1 MELKVN
7 EVAIPE
13 RITFNFEELKAELTE
28 KVQIYSTIAYTDD
41 KIKEAKADRA
51 NLNKLKKAIN
61 DERIR
66 REREY
71 MAPFNTFKAQ
81 VDEILAIID
90 EPIRIIDAQVKE
102 SERKAKEAKEKG
114 ICEYLSQVELPYGIE
129 AEKLWNPKWLNA
141 SVSHAAIASE
151 INTRAAQIREDV
163 KTLEELQEYQDYAIQ
178 CYKETLDL
186 RQALGEAKRQ
196 KKWAEA
202 RTKIEAE
209 RKAAEEARKAAEEAR
224 KAEELARPKEEPK
237 PEPVQTAHPEPPKVE
252 AKRWI
257 TLDICL
263 TVPQMHELAAWFK
276 ARDIENHLHKEG

>member
-28 KVQIYSTIAYTDD
+28 KVQVYSTIAYTDD

-71 MAPFNTFKAQ
+71 MAPFNAFKAQ

-114 ICEYLSQVELPYGIE
+114 IREYLSQVDLPYGIE

-141 SVSHAAIASE
+141 SASHAAITSE

-178 CYKETLDL
+178 RYKETLDL

-196 KKWAEA
+196 KEWAEA
-202 RTKIEAE
+202 RAKIEAE
-209 RKAAEEARKAAEEAR
+209 RKAAEEARKAAEEAK

-237 PEPVQTAHPEPPKVE
+237 PEPVQTAQPEPPKAE

-257 TLDICL
+257 TLDICM
-263 TVPQMHELAAWFK
+263 TVPQMFELAEWLK
-276 ARDIENHLHKEG
+276 ARKIENHLHKEG

>member
-13 RITFNFEELKAELTE
+13 RIEFNFEELKAELTE
-28 KVQIYSTIAYTDD
+28 KVQVYSTIAYTDD

-71 MAPFNTFKAQ
+71 MAPFNAFKRQ

-114 ICEYLSQVELPYGIE
+114 IREYLCQIELPYGIE

-141 SVSHAAIASE
+141 SASHTAITAE
-151 INTRAAQIREDV
+151 INARAAQIKEDV
-163 KTLEELQEYQDYAIQ
+163 KTLEELQEYQDHAIQ
-178 CYKETLDL
+178 RYKETLDL

-196 KKWAEA
+196 KEWAEA
-202 RTKIEAE
+202 RAKIEAE
-209 RKAAEEARKAAEEAR
+209 RKAAEEVRR
-224 KAEELARPKEEPK
+224 AEELARPKEEPK
-237 PEPVQTAHPEPPKVE
+237 QEPVQTVRPEPPKAE

-257 TLDICL
+257 TLDICM
-263 TVPQMHELAAWFK
+263 TIPQMHELAAWFK
-276 ARDIENHLHKEG
+276 ERGIENRLHKEGA

>member
-13 RITFNFEELKAELTE
+13 RIEFNFEELKAELTE
-28 KVQIYSTIAYTDD
+28 KVQVYSTIAYTDD

-71 MAPFNTFKAQ
+71 MAPFNAFKRK

-114 ICEYLSQVELPYGIE
+114 IREYLCQIELPYGIE
-129 AEKLWNPKWLNA
+129 AEKVWNPKWLNA
-141 SVSHAAIASE
+141 SASHTAITAE
-151 INTRAAQIREDV
+151 INARAAQIKEDV
-163 KTLEELQEYQDYAIQ
+163 KTLEELQEYQDHAIQ
-178 CYKETLDL
+178 RYKETLDL

-196 KKWAEA
+196 KEWAEA
-202 RTKIEAE
+202 RAKIEAE
-209 RKAAEEARKAAEEAR
+209 RKAAEEVRR
-224 KAEELARPKEEPK
+224 AEELARPKEEPK
-237 PEPVQTAHPEPPKVE
+237 QEPVQTVQPEQPKTE

-257 TLDICL
+257 TLDICM
-263 TVPQMHELAAWFK
+263 TIPQMHELAAWFK
-276 ARDIENHLHKEG
+276 ERGIENRLHKEGA

>member
-13 RITFNFEELKAELTE
+13 RIEFNFEELKAELTE
-28 KVQIYSTIAYTDD
+28 KVQVYSTIAYTDD

-71 MAPFNTFKAQ
+71 MAPFNAFKRK

-114 ICEYLSQVELPYGIE
+114 IREYLCQIELPYGIE

-141 SVSHAAIASE
+141 SASHTAITAE
-151 INTRAAQIREDV
+151 INARAAQIKEDV
-163 KTLEELQEYQDYAIQ
+163 KTLEELQEYQDHAIQ
-178 CYKETLDL
+178 RYKETLDL

-196 KKWAEA
+196 KEWAEA
-202 RTKIEAE
+202 RAKIEAE
-209 RKAAEEARKAAEEAR
+209 RKAAEEVRR
-224 KAEELARPKEEPK
+224 AEELARPKEEPK
-237 PEPVQTAHPEPPKVE
+237 QEPVQTVRPEPPKAE

-257 TLDICL
+257 TLDICM
-263 TVPQMHELAAWFK
+263 TIPQMHELAAWFK
-276 ARDIENHLHKEG
+276 ERGIENRLHKEGA

>member
-13 RITFNFEELKAELTE
+13 RIEFNFEELKAELTE
-28 KVQIYSTIAYTDD
+28 KVQVYSTIAYTDD

-71 MAPFNTFKAQ
+71 MAPFNAFKRQ

-114 ICEYLSQVELPYGIE
+114 ICEYLGQIELPYGIE
-129 AEKLWNPKWLNA
+129 AKKLWNPKWLNA
-141 SVSHAAIASE
+141 SVSHTAITAE
-151 INTRAAQIREDV
+151 INARAAQIKEDV
-163 KTLEELQEYQDYAIQ
+163 KTLEELQEYQDHAIQ
-178 CYKETLDL
+178 QYKETLDL

-196 KKWAEA
+196 KEWAEA
-202 RTKIEAE
+202 RAKIEAE
-209 RKAAEEARKAAEEAR
+209 RKAAEEAK
-224 KAEELARPKEEPK
+224 KAEELAKPKEEPK
-237 PEPVQTAHPEPPKVE
+237 PEPVRTVQPEQPKTE

-257 TLDICL
+257 TLDICM
-263 TVPQMHELAAWFK
+263 TIPQMHELAAWFK
-276 ARDIENHLHKEG
+276 ERGIENRLHKEGA